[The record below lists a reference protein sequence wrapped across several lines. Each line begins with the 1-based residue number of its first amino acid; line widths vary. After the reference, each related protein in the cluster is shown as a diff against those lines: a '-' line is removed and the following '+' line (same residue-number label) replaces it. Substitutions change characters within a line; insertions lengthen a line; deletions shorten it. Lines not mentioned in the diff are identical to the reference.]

1 MATRMLV
8 PLDGSELAEQALPC
22 ASMLA
27 SGMGADLVLLRAVSV
42 PPEEQELLTRAEV
55 RPETPSASLETE
67 AAGYLQ
73 RVASR
78 LHDVGVRAELVVRSG
93 PAAET
98 IVDYVKQGGIKQIVM
113 ATHGYGGISR
123 WIHGSVAER
132 VLQTATVPILLIRA
146 QKEVPDVAHKPAQ
159 CRRILV
165 PLDASALAE
174 QVLPPVTAVAK
185 ALCAEVILFRVLTL
199 FTSVS
204 LTGEWH
210 MPLENVVEIARQ
222 DAQQYLARVAEDLQA
237 QGIAVSIDFQIGAVA
252 NAIIDY
258 ADMNSIDLTAMCTH
272 GRTGLARWALGSV
285 ADRVLRAGSTPLLL
299 VRAR

>member
-1 MATRMLV
+1 
-8 PLDGSELAEQALPC
+8 
-22 ASMLA
+22 
-27 SGMGADLVLLRAVSV
+27 
-42 PPEEQELLTRAEV
+42 
-55 RPETPSASLETE
+55 
-67 AAGYLQ
+67 
-73 RVASR
+73 
-78 LHDVGVRAELVVRSG
+78 
-93 PAAET
+93 
-98 IVDYVKQGGIKQIVM
+98 M

-146 QKEVPDVAHKPAQ
+146 RQELPDVVHKPAQ

-185 ALCAEVILFRVLTL
+185 ALCAESILFRVLTL

-237 QGIAVSIDFQIGAVA
+237 QGIAVSIDFQIGA
-252 NAIIDY
+252 
-258 ADMNSIDLTAMCTH
+258 
-272 GRTGLARWALGSV
+272 GRQRNHRLRRHEFDRFDSDVHARPDRPGALGIGQCS
-285 ADRVLRAGSTPLLL
+285 
-299 VRAR
+299 